1 VKIAIIGGSGKMGQ
15 WFANFLSKPG
25 AEVIITGRNQQ
36 KLHQASRQLGG
47 VKTATNIEATK
58 QSDVIIISVPIDNF
72 EAVIQQIQP
81 HINAH
86 HTVLDVTSVKTLPVK
101 IMHQY
106 IKTGTVLGTHPVFG
120 PGARDLT
127 NQSVVLTPT
136 SESETA
142 LARKIKAK
150 LESNGARVSLMTP
163 QQHDEM
169 MVVILGL
176 AHFIGIVSADIL
188 SSFDGLNQLEA
199 IGGTTYKLLL
209 TLAESVISEDPEIY
223 ASLQMN
229 LPDVTKVEKGF
240 QSRVSDWANLVEN
253 KDKKEFVRR
262 MTAVKARLE
271 ESDPNFQKAYQKM
284 YRILDILG

>member
-15 WFANFLSKPG
+15 WFASFLAKAG

-36 KLHQASRQLGG
+36 KLHQASRQLGR

-58 QSDVIIISVPIDNF
+58 QADVIIISVPIDNF
-72 EAVIQQIQP
+72 AEVVKQIQP
-81 HINAH
+81 YINPQH
-86 HTVLDVTSVKTLPVK
+86 KVLDITSVKTLPVE

-106 IKTGTVLGTHPVFG
+106 IKTGTILGTHPVFG
-120 PGARDLT
+120 PGAKDLN
-127 NQSVVLTPT
+127 NQSFVLTPT
-136 SESETA
+136 NEPETA
-142 LARKIKAK
+142 LAHKIKAK

-163 QQHDEM
+163 QQHDEL

-188 SSFDGLNQLEA
+188 SSFNGLKQMEA

-223 ASLQMN
+223 ASLQMH
-229 LPDVTKVEKGF
+229 LPDITKVEKEF
-240 QSRVSDWANLVEN
+240 QSRVKDWADLVEN
-253 KDKKEFVRR
+253 KDKEEFVKR
-262 MTAVKARLE
+262 MSAAKAKLGKI
-271 ESDPNFQKAYQKM
+271 DPNFQKAYRKM